1 MTQGLSL
8 DPFPPGPGGSR
19 ASGKEEK
26 RRGPGRLHGLPQLFP
41 PAALRG
47 PPPSSP
53 RSSCV
58 ARWGRGPSKGAE
70 ARPEGGV
77 WRAGRAL
84 PPGRPRWPRIR
95 EPMWNFL
102 PGPAPLLPPPARPRT
117 PLPAALAA
125 AAPAPTRACPA
136 PHGGRRVPGGRA
148 GAAPGSPRAA
158 AAAAALAAARSCGGP
173 GLEPARPQRVPH
185 ARVGAGPVR
194 GVGAK
199 RAGGSGAPFRSRPSR
214 TSLNWSREPL
224 GPASHPGLG
233 SRPGLLG
240 CIRGPAGPEIT

>member
-1 MTQGLSL
+1 
-8 DPFPPGPGGSR
+8 
-19 ASGKEEK
+19 
-26 RRGPGRLHGLPQLFP
+26 
-41 PAALRG
+41 
-47 PPPSSP
+47 
-53 RSSCV
+53 
-58 ARWGRGPSKGAE
+58 
-70 ARPEGGV
+70 
-77 WRAGRAL
+77 
-84 PPGRPRWPRIR
+84 
-95 EPMWNFL
+95 MWNFL

-158 AAAAALAAARSCGGP
+158 AAAATLAAARSRGAP

-194 GVGAK
+194 GVGVK
-199 RAGGSGAPFRSRPSR
+199 RAGGRGAPFRSGPSR

-224 GPASHPGLG
+224 GPASRLGLG
-233 SRPGLLG
+233 SRPSL
-240 CIRGPAGPEIT
+240 GPEAASEGRLDQKSPEGITECCGEPRGVRCGAQNIREEEERATPEAKQRHSEGGKSVCIGFRSQWLETGVGVRRAKVQPLGELGTGAVETWKDRFVLV

>member
-1 MTQGLSL
+1 
-8 DPFPPGPGGSR
+8 
-19 ASGKEEK
+19 
-26 RRGPGRLHGLPQLFP
+26 
-41 PAALRG
+41 
-47 PPPSSP
+47 
-53 RSSCV
+53 
-58 ARWGRGPSKGAE
+58 
-70 ARPEGGV
+70 
-77 WRAGRAL
+77 
-84 PPGRPRWPRIR
+84 
-95 EPMWNFL
+95 MWNFL

-158 AAAAALAAARSCGGP
+158 AAAATLAAARSRGAP

-194 GVGAK
+194 GVGVK
-199 RAGGSGAPFRSRPSR
+199 RAGGRGAPFRSGPSR

-224 GPASHPGLG
+224 GPASRLGLG
-233 SRPGLLG
+233 SRPSLG
-240 CIRGPAGPEIT
+240 PQAASEGRLDQKSPEGITECCGEPRGVRCGAQNVREEEKRATPEAKQRHSEGGNSVCIGFRSQWLETGVGVRRAKVQPLGELGTGAVETWKDRFVLV

>member
-1 MTQGLSL
+1 MNRGLL
-8 DPFPPGPGGSR
+8 QDPFAPGPGGSR
-19 ASGKEEK
+19 ASDKGEK
-26 RRGPGRLHGLPQLFP
+26 RRGPGLLHRIPQLLL
-41 PAALRG
+41 PAVLRRL
-47 PPPSSP
+47 PPSSP
-53 RSSCV
+53 PSSCM
-58 ARWGRGPSKGAE
+58 ARWGRGPSKEGAE

-148 GAAPGSPRAA
+148 GAAPGSPRAGT
-158 AAAAALAAARSCGGP
+158 AAAALAAARSRGAP

-185 ARVGAGPVR
+185 ARVGTGPVR

-199 RAGGSGAPFRSRPSR
+199 RAGGSGAPFQSGPSR

-224 GPASHPGLG
+224 GPASRLGLG
-233 SRPGLLG
+233 SRPSLG
-240 CIRGPAGPEIT
+240 P

>member
-1 MTQGLSL
+1 MLTQHRTTGVSW
-8 DPFPPGPGGSR
+8 PEPEASVCPRAFAGPPHSWAWRLQGCLTRG
-19 ASGKEEK
+19 EE
-26 RRGPGRLHGLPQLFP
+26 RRRPRLLRGFPQLLP

-47 PPPSSP
+47 PSPSSS

-77 WRAGRAL
+77 WCVGRAL

-125 AAPAPTRACPA
+125 AAPAPAPTRACPA

-148 GAAPGSPRAA
+148 GAVPGSPRAA
-158 AAAAALAAARSCGGP
+158 AAAVAALAAARSRGAP
-173 GLEPARPQRVPH
+173 GVEPSRPQRVPR

-194 GVGAK
+194 GVG
-199 RAGGSGAPFRSRPSR
+199 
-214 TSLNWSREPL
+214 REE
-224 GPASHPGLG
+224 GWG
-233 SRPGLLG
+233 
-240 CIRGPAGPEIT
+240 